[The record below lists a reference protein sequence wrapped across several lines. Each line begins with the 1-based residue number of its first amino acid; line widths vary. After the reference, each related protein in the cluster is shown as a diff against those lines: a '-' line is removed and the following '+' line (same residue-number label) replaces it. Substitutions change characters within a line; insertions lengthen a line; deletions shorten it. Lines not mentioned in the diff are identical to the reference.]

1 MNKIRG
7 VLFSEI
13 DELLD
18 TAFSELSDEEYIKV
32 CEQIIEDIKNRISM
46 EGKFQ
51 RLQ

>member
-18 TAFSELSDEEYIKV
+18 TAFAELSDAEYIDL
-32 CEQIIEDIKNRISM
+32 CETIINDIRRHIKGANNAN
-46 EGKFQ
+46 
-51 RLQ
+51 